1 MTNTQIN
8 KVANNKKVYHGDNFL
23 FAGEKKRGLVKVC
36 WNHQG
41 FYFDCFELDYQ

>member
-1 MTNTQIN
+1 MTNTQIK

-23 FAGEKKRGLVKVC
+23 FAGEKKRGPVKVC